1 MRCAVISMKD
11 YAAEQKISYEA
22 VRKQVNRYRSEL
34 EDHIVKQGRTQ
45 YLDDDAVAFLDE
57 RRQENPII
65 ILESS
70 KDEEIQRL
78 SNENKALLLKLT
90 EVQDK
95 LVRSQET
102 ISELQTEKLQL
113 QQEKILLLEEK
124 KEPEPAP
131 HGEEDP
137 ASAAVKKSWW
147 KSLFKR
153 K

>member
-1 MRCAVISMKD
+1 MISLKD
-11 YAAEQKISYEA
+11 YAAEKGISYEA

-34 EDHIVKQGRTQ
+34 DGHILKENRTQ
-45 YLDDDAVAFLDE
+45 YLDDEAVAFLDE
-57 RRQENPII
+57 KRQGNPIVI
-65 ILESS
+65 MESS

-113 QQEKILLLEEK
+113 QQEKILLLEERK
-124 KEPEPAP
+124 DQDP

-137 ASAAVKKSWW
+137 AAAKRSWW
-147 KSLFKR
+147 QSLFR
-153 K
+153 RT